1 METLKMPLINGRNI
15 ANQNNNYIFQD
26 QNKRNMPPTGR
37 DKSKMRMHDFQIAD
51 DYNSG

>member
-1 METLKMPLINGRNI
+1 MESLKMPSINGRNI

-37 DKSKMRMHDFQIAD
+37 DKSKMRMIDF
-51 DYNSG
+51 